1 MADKDQ
7 VLAVIGALCGRDA
20 DSLKADDD
28 LIVDLDID
36 SPKALELLVELEDLL
51 GLEISDEQAAGM
63 ESVGDI
69 LAFVEGHSD

>member
-7 VLAVIGALCGRDA
+7 VLAVIATLCGRDA

>member
-28 LIVDLDID
+28 LIVDLNID
-36 SPKALELLVELEDLL
+36 SPKALELLIELEDLL
-51 GLEISDEQAAGM
+51 GFEISDEDAARL

-69 LAFVEGHSD
+69 LAFVEKPTG

>member
-20 DSLKADDD
+20 DSLKVDDD
-28 LIVDLDID
+28 LIVDLNID
-36 SPKALELLVELEDLL
+36 SPKALELLIELEDLL
-51 GLEISDEQAAGM
+51 GIEISDEDAARL

-69 LAFVEGHSD
+69 LAFVEKPTG